1 MADKSKYYQM
11 VAEAIIAHAD
21 PIYDAIDRYLAKAD
35 EDLEDQLKEEGYAE
49 PKDTVS
55 EMNSLEEEIAD
66 ILHSQTTA
74 LVTALKA
81 ADGDWDTAQENVSD
95 MIDEDDIMSLRSK
108 SGASGSRI
116 PSSMSWLFAPPM
128 VKKRQPSSSKIWPRI
143 RCST

>member
-35 EDLEDQLKEEGYAE
+35 EDLEDELKEEGYAE

-55 EMNSLEEEIAD
+55 EINSLEEEIAD

-81 ADGDWDTAQENVSD
+81 ADGDWDAAQENVSD
-95 MIDEDDIMSLRSK
+95 MIDEDDIAEQVTEAANAMYELN
-108 SGASGSRI
+108 I
-116 PSSMSWLFAPPM
+116 PKLAT
-128 VKKRQPSSSKIWPRI
+128 V
-143 RCST
+143 